1 MNRSGVRFPQ
11 VAPCDESRHG
21 LHLSRVIGYRSPR
34 PSAGVFLL
42 VVPVVAVGVDGVAPD
57 QNLIRAEG
65 VPIWAARRRA
75 GDPLAVRRLHQLIQH
90 NYKPVPRPARASMAN
105 SAGVARS
112 PQVGVRTPW
121 AGLPSG
127 WGGPSEPGSWSV
139 LSLSSPPL
147 ESRIAQ
153 QSVTYFPRRCHYVL
167 GLTRRPIRR

>member
-105 SAGVARS
+105 SAVVARS
-112 PQVGVRTPW
+112 HKWV
-121 AGLPSG
+121 
-127 WGGPSEPGSWSV
+127 SEPPGPDCLQGGVGHRSRDLGRFCSCRRRR
-139 LSLSSPPL
+139 LS
-147 ESRIAQ
+147 
-153 QSVTYFPRRCHYVL
+153 H
-167 GLTRRPIRR
+167 GLRNSL